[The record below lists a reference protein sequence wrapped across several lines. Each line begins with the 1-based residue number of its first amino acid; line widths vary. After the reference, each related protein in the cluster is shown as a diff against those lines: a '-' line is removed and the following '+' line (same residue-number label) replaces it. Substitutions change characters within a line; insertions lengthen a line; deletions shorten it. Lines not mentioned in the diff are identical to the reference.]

1 LGGLVLGAV
10 FLIGAVSKAVD
21 PLAFREQI
29 HVEGLD
35 AFLPGG
41 WVVLIALALEFGL
54 GTALVLGIRRL
65 WILVP
70 SAFLVVLFIGITGRS
85 YWNYAHG
92 IVDESVSCGC
102 FGNLVDRTPAE
113 AFWQDLLLMVPALVV
128 AFLGRPKVSF
138 PVARAAAA
146 ALVTIAGV
154 AFSTL
159 APRLPLDDIA
169 TRLKPGK
176 AVEDICAGNDEHRV
190 CLENVVPELLEG
202 DHVVIIADLTSPQF
216 GEAVTTLNQ
225 YHLGGNGPLLWVLS
239 SSTPEES
246 HRFFWQFAP
255 TFQPRDAPRALLRS
269 LYRKLPRSFTVT
281 DGKVTRTFPGLPPL
295 QQLEEVAAVS
305 SYNSWF

>member
-1 LGGLVLGAV
+1 
-10 FLIGAVSKAVD
+10 
-21 PLAFREQI
+21 
-29 HVEGLD
+29 
-35 AFLPGG
+35 
-41 WVVLIALALEFGL
+41 
-54 GTALVLGIRRL
+54 
-65 WILVP
+65 
-70 SAFLVVLFIGITGRS
+70 
-85 YWNYAHG
+85 
-92 IVDESVSCGC
+92 
-102 FGNLVDRTPAE
+102 
-113 AFWQDLLLMVPALVV
+113 
-128 AFLGRPKVSF
+128 
-138 PVARAAAA
+138 
-146 ALVTIAGV
+146 
-154 AFSTL
+154 
-159 APRLPLDDIA
+159 LPLDDIA

-295 QQLEEVAAVS
+295 EQFEEVAAVS
-305 SYNSWF
+305 SYNGRF